1 MGEKKLLFYINTLG
15 KGGAERV
22 ICQLA
27 NRFSGE
33 GYEVTL
39 ATSFPVEGEYEVS
52 ERVRRIS
59 LEKEEL
65 RQSRLIRNITRIR
78 KLRQL
83 CKEWKPDGMVAFMQ
97 EPNFRAILATIG
109 LPVKTIVS
117 VRNDPNREYAGKI
130 GRFVG
135 KHIMPLAD
143 GCIFQTE
150 EAKQWFPKK
159 LQDKSTIIMNEV
171 SDSFFEVQRKPSL
184 NVVTVGRL
192 AEQKNQC
199 MLIRAFAKI
208 AQKFPGQ
215 NLLIY
220 GSGDYAER
228 LKREINILHMEN
240 RAFLMGSTSRVQEV
254 LAQAGVFVLSSDYE
268 GMPNALMEAL
278 AVGVPSIST
287 DCPCG
292 GPNVLIRHEENGL
305 LVPVGDE
312 NALADAMDRLL
323 SDRAFAEKLGKQ
335 ARQDAKR
342 YEPEVIFE
350 EWKTFVDSIL

>member
-1 MGEKKLLFYINTLG
+1 MQIMFYINTLG
-15 KGGAERV
+15 GGGAERV
-22 ICQLA
+22 ISQLA
-27 NRFSGE
+27 NRFFESGN
-33 GYEVTL
+33 EVVMVL
-39 ATSFPVEGEYEVS
+39 SYPVENEYPLVS
-52 ERVRRIS
+52 GVKKVYLEQQERGQSRVMRNISRIQ
-59 LEKEEL
+59 EL
-65 RQSRLIRNITRIR
+65 R
-78 KLRQL
+78 KL
-83 CKEWKPDGMVAFMQ
+83 CKAFSPDVMISFMQ

-171 SDSFFEVQRKPSL
+171 SDSFFEVQRKPSP

-192 AEQKNQC
+192 AEQKNQA

-208 AQKFPGQ
+208 ASKFPEQ

-220 GSGDYAER
+220 GSGDYTEL
-228 LKREINILHMEN
+228 LKNEINGLQLED
-240 RAFLMGSTSRVQEV
+240 RVFLMGSTSQVQEV

-268 GMPNALMEAL
+268 GMPNALMEAM
-278 AVGVPSIST
+278 AAGVPSIST

-292 GPNVLIRHEENGL
+292 GPRMLIRNGENGL

-312 NALADAMDRLL
+312 NALSAAMERLL
-323 SDRAFAEKLGKQ
+323 SNRSFAEKIGKQ
-335 ARQDAKR
+335 AQEDAKR
-342 YEPEVIFE
+342 YEPKVIFR
-350 EWKTFVDSIL
+350 EWKAFVDSIM